1 VGKLSAMNENI
12 LLDLLP
18 EFNSDTLQWEL
29 RETDERDNTLEVY
42 AFSTEEEAENF
53 IDQWIA
59 QREKSLDNE

>member
-1 VGKLSAMNENI
+1 MNENI
-12 LLDLLP
+12 LLDLIP

-42 AFSTEEEAENF
+42 AFSTEEEAEKF
-53 IDQWIA
+53 IDGWIA

>member
-1 VGKLSAMNENI
+1 MGKLSAMNENI
-12 LLDLLP
+12 LLDLIP
-18 EFNSDTLQWEL
+18 EFNSDTLQWEV

>member
-1 VGKLSAMNENI
+1 MNENI

-18 EFNSDTLQWEL
+18 EFNSDTLQWEV

-42 AFSTEEEAENF
+42 AFSTEEEAEKF
-53 IDQWIA
+53 VDQWIA

>member
-1 VGKLSAMNENI
+1 MNENI

-18 EFNSDTLQWEL
+18 EFNSDTLQWEV

-53 IDQWIA
+53 IDQWIT

>member
-1 VGKLSAMNENI
+1 MNENI

-18 EFNSDTLQWEL
+18 EFNSDTLKWEV

-53 IDQWIA
+53 IDHWIA

>member
-1 VGKLSAMNENI
+1 MNENI

-18 EFNSDTLQWEL
+18 EFNSDTLQWEV

-53 IDQWIA
+53 IDQWVA

>member
-1 VGKLSAMNENI
+1 MNENI

-18 EFNSDTLQWEL
+18 EFNSDTLKWEV

-42 AFSTEEEAENF
+42 AFDTEEEAEKF
-53 IDQWIA
+53 VDDWIE

>member
-1 VGKLSAMNENI
+1 MNENI

-18 EFNSDTLQWEL
+18 EFNSDTLKWEV

-42 AFSTEEEAENF
+42 AFSTEEEAEKF

>member
-1 VGKLSAMNENI
+1 MNENI

-18 EFNSDTLQWEL
+18 EFNSDTLQWEV

-42 AFSTEEEAENF
+42 AFSTEEEAEKF

>member
-1 VGKLSAMNENI
+1 MNENI

-18 EFNSDTLQWEL
+18 EFNSDTLQWEV

-53 IDQWIA
+53 IDKWIA